1 MQLPKDSRSR
11 SARRK
16 ARNALPPGITRDTL
30 HKLWVRARRGN
41 VSAQHQLRELLAMHP
56 ELQAAVGA
64 FEAIVVNGR
73 RHVVPRPEPA
83 RGAWVSLVNGGLPGL
98 GKRR

>member
-1 MQLPKDSRSR
+1 MQLPKYSHSR

-16 ARNALPPGITRDTL
+16 ARNALSPGVTRDTL
-30 HKLWVRARRGN
+30 HKLWARAHLGN
-41 VSAQHQLRELLAMHP
+41 VSAQQQLRKLLVIHP

-83 RGAWVSLVNGGLPGL
+83 REAWVSLVNGGLPGL

>member
-1 MQLPKDSRSR
+1 MQLPKDSRSG

-16 ARNALPPGITRDTL
+16 ARNALPPGVTRDTL

-41 VSAQHQLRELLAMHP
+41 VSAQQQLRELLAMHP

-83 RGAWVSLVNGGLPGL
+83 REAWVSLVNGGLPEL

>member
-1 MQLPKDSRSR
+1 MQLPKDSRSG

-16 ARNALPPGITRDTL
+16 ARNALPPGVTRDTL

-41 VSAQHQLRELLAMHP
+41 VSAQQQLRELLAMHP

-73 RHVVPRPEPA
+73 RHVVPRPAPA
-83 RGAWVSLVNGGLPGL
+83 RGSWVLIVNGGLPGV
-98 GKRR
+98 GKHR